1 MASPREGQIP
11 RTEELV
17 RFLSE
22 PASYPRRTS
31 KVQCVQT
38 HMAYVFLTDSFAYKL
53 KKPVRYSFL
62 DFSSVELRRA
72 ACEAEVRLNRRLAP
86 TIYLGML
93 PVTRDLSGSLRLGE
107 TPGGVAVDWVVW
119 MRRLPADRMLD
130 AVIRAGGPTRR
141 ELRGMVKKLVAFYRG
156 APVEPIEPAAYVEQL
171 GRSVESDVSSLLAH
185 ADHLPLPA
193 IEPVGAALR
202 KQLEDG
208 GGLFARR
215 ARDGRIVEAH
225 GDLRP
230 EHICL
235 VMPPAIIDCLEFRRD
250 FRILDPAEELA
261 FLAMECERA
270 GAAWIRRA
278 LFEAYAELSGDD
290 PPKPVVEFHIG
301 ARALL
306 RAKIAIWHLRNGD
319 PTATDRWRSASLEY
333 LQLAARYAG
342 VDDAAAPTR

>member
-1 MASPREGQIP
+1 MAGRGTGRVPE
-11 RTEELV
+11 TEERV

-22 PASYPRRTS
+22 PTSYSRRTS
-31 KVQCVQT
+31 AVQCVQT

-62 DFSSVELRRA
+62 DFSTVELRRA

-86 TIYLGML
+86 TTYLGML
-93 PVTRDLSGSLRLGE
+93 PITRDLSGSLCLGE
-107 TPGGVAVDWVVW
+107 TPGGVPVDWVVW

-141 ELRGMVKKLVAFYRG
+141 ELRGVVEKLVTFYRD
-156 APVEPIEPAAYVEQL
+156 ASVEPTEPRAYVARL
-171 GRSVESDVSSLLAH
+171 ARSVESDMGSLLAH

-202 KQLEDG
+202 QRLEDDRR
-208 GGLFARR
+208 FFEQR
-215 ARDGRIVEAH
+215 ARDARIVEAH

-235 VMPPAIIDCLEFRRD
+235 ITPPAIIDCLEFRRD

-261 FLAMECERA
+261 FLAMECERT
-270 GAAWIRRA
+270 GARWIRRE
-278 LFEAYAELSGDD
+278 LFDSYAELSGDV
-290 PPKPVVEFHIG
+290 PPEPLVEYHLG

-319 PTATDRWRSASLEY
+319 ATATDRWRSASLEY

-342 VDDAAAPTR
+342 VEKAVAP